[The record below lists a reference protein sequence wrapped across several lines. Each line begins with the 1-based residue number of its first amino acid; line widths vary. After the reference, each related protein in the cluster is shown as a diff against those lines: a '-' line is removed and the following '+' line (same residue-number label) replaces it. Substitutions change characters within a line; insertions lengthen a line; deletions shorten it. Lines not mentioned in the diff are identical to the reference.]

1 MTFELHETIRDALL
15 CGMVFLYKYKLV
27 SLTLYLLLGSLSS
40 FLRLTHECPGC
51 PNLKPKRQSNEDC
64 DDDETKDHRAEL
76 LQSLP
81 PVAMGDGCAR
91 TREIRSPVQTSRM
104 RHESGRS
111 EANLCDEY
119 TLR

>member
-1 MTFELHETIRDALL
+1 MTFELHETIRDALY

-81 PVAMGDGCAR
+81 PVAGPWGMDAR
-91 TREIRSPVQTSRM
+91 ARGKFGPPCKRA
-104 RHESGRS
+104 G
-111 EANLCDEY
+111 
-119 TLR
+119 